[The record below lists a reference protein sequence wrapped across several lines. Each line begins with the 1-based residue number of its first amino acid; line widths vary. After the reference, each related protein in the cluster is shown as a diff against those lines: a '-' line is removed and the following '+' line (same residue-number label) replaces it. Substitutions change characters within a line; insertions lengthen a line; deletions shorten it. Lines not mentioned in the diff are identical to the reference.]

1 MVGVEQ
7 FLAVFGDIRLEFI
20 VILILAGVFIWNV
33 CRQVK
38 AFLDKKADL
47 LIEKH
52 EADRQKDEQI
62 KQVLHEVNQ
71 YPKYREQSRQI
82 QQTFQR
88 EIDELKLAQTEL
100 SNTQQEIHAELKQ
113 MKETNDRRE
122 RNKIRDRL
130 LQSYRYYTNKETNPN
145 QTWTRMESE
154 AFWALF
160 RDYEEAGGNDYMHS
174 VVQPA
179 MNLLTIIEN

>member
-1 MVGVEQ
+1 MVGIEQ
-7 FLAVFGDIRLEFI
+7 FLTIFGDIRLEFI
-20 VILILAGVFIWNV
+20 IVLILAGVFVWNV
-33 CRQVK
+33 YMKIK
-38 AFLDKKADL
+38 AFLDQKANL

-52 EADRQKDEQI
+52 EAEKQKDEQL
-62 KQVLHEVNQ
+62 KQVLYEVNQ
-71 YPKYREQSRQI
+71 YPKYREQSRKI
-82 QQTFQR
+82 QETFQH

-130 LQSYRYYTNKETNPN
+130 LQSYRYYTNKETNPT
-145 QTWTRMESE
+145 QSWSRMEAD

-160 RDYEEAGGNDYMHS
+160 RDYEDAGGDDYMHS
-174 VVQPA
+174 DVQPA
-179 MNLLTIIEN
+179 MNLLTIVDK